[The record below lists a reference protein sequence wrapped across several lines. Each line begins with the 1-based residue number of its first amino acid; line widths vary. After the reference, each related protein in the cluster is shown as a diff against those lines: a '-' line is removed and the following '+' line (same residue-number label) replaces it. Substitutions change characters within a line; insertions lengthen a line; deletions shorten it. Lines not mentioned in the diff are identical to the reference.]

1 MREREHLEKTAP
13 KRIDRELTELL
24 QAERER
30 GGERERERESTF
42 SKSEWIMT

>member
-24 QAERER
+24 QAHTHTHTHTHTHRIHVL
-30 GGERERERESTF
+30 
-42 SKSEWIMT
+42 KSEWIVT